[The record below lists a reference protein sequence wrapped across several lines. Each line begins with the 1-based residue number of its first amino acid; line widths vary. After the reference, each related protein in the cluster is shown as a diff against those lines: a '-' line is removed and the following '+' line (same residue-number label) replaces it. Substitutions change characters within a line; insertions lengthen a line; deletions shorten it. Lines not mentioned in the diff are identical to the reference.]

1 MVSPFLIP
9 RTIHREENGS
19 VTVFEEGTVPFP
31 VRRAFW
37 VSASDRQSRGSHAHR
52 ECWQVLF
59 ATSGEID
66 VETKSSNGTESFR
79 LNVDSSGLVIP
90 PLTWAEQMYLG
101 TDSTLLVICSHIY
114 SERDYIRNF
123 SEFLAIVQR
132 LH

>member
-37 VSASDRQSRGSHAHR
+37 VSASDSQSRGSHAHR

-59 ATSGEID
+59 ATSGQIA
-66 VETKSSNGTESFR
+66 VETKSTNGTESFN
-79 LNVDSSGLVIP
+79 LDVKSFGLVIP
-90 PLTWAEQMYLG
+90 PLTWASQTYIG
-101 TDSTLLVICSHIY
+101 TDSTLLVICSHLY
-114 SERDYIRNF
+114 SELDYIRDF
-123 SEFLAIVQR
+123 SEFLVIVQ
-132 LH
+132 

>member
-9 RTIHREENGS
+9 RTIHHEENGS

-37 VSASDRQSRGSHAHR
+37 VSASDSQSRGSHAHR

-90 PLTWAEQMYLG
+90 PLTWASQTYLG
-101 TDSTLLVICSHIY
+101 TDSTLLVICSHLY
-114 SERDYIRNF
+114 SELDYIRDF
-123 SEFLAIVQR
+123 SEFLAIV
-132 LH
+132 H